1 MSDSLFKEFEPVS
14 AKQWKQKIQ
23 ADLKGADYDQAL
35 IWHTLEGIDVRP
47 FYHGEDLPQKPG
59 PIPGHPN
66 SWEVVQRVYVDD
78 PVVANQL
85 IIKAIDKGAE
95 AVWLSAKK
103 DFEPANVLAQFPFD
117 TTTIYFELS
126 GFSAKWLKDLVNWLN
141 TKQANYFLRIDPLG
155 KLVSTGNWYDNHE
168 ADHRNLRELVALSP
182 SRVVGV
188 ELGHFQNAGAGVI
201 QQLAYG
207 MCQAHTYM
215 DYLKDQELKLCF
227 TVAVGSNYFF
237 EIAKIRALRWLYA
250 SLAEAMEMPA
260 DCHVLA
266 EPSARNKSI
275 YDYNTNMLRT
285 TTECMS
291 AVLGGADAVSN
302 RPYDSLY
309 HRSNEFGERIA
320 RNQLLVLKAESYFDT
335 VDNPS
340 DGSYYIECLTQ
351 QLAERALELFKQLNA
366 NGGMLSHLKSGL
378 IQRKVKESA
387 QREQVLFDEGKLVM
401 IGTNVFPNTEDRMK
415 DELELYPFVKTR
427 KQKTEIEP
435 LIAKRL
441 AEKIEKERLADEN

>member
-1 MSDSLFKEFEPVS
+1 M
-14 AKQWKQKIQ
+14 
-23 ADLKGADYDQAL
+23 
-35 IWHTLEGIDVRP
+35 
-47 FYHGEDLPQKPG
+47 
-59 PIPGHPN
+59 
-66 SWEVVQRVYVDD
+66 
-78 PVVANQL
+78 
-85 IIKAIDKGAE
+85 
-95 AVWLSAKK
+95 
-103 DFEPANVLAQFPFD
+103 LAQFPFD
-117 TTTIYFELS
+117 TKTIYFELS
-126 GFSAKWLKDLVNWLN
+126 GFSAKWLTNLVNWLN
-141 TKQANYFLRIDPLG
+141 TKQATYFLRFDPLG
-155 KLVSTGNWYDNHE
+155 QLVSTGNWYIDNKS
-168 ADHRNLRELVALSP
+168 DHQCLSELVNLAP
-182 SRVVGV
+182 SSIVGV
-188 ELGHFQNAGAGVI
+188 DLGHFQNAGAGVI

-207 MCQAHTYM
+207 MCQAYTYM
-215 DYLKDQELKLCF
+215 DYLKEEKELKLCF

-250 SLAEAMEMPA
+250 SLAEAMEMPVH
-260 DCHVLA
+260 CHVLA

-291 AVLGGADAVSN
+291 AVLGGADAISN

-309 HRSNEFGERIA
+309 HKSNEFGERIA

-387 QREQVLFDEGKLVM
+387 QREQALFDEGELVM
-401 IGTNVFPNTEDRMK
+401 IGTNVFPNPEDRMK

-427 KQKTEIEP
+427 NQKTEIEP

-441 AEKIEKERLADEN
+441 AEKIEKERLTDEN